1 MLRSFIAQFEKR
13 DKEGSSREKLLEENI
28 SSLTMEIVSI
38 KKALIFAEK
47 SLFEREIE
55 LQSAQVDSMR
65 KEKNWIYSL
74 HRLLSIIIHTFI
86 IHKYAFIPN
95 RIVSKEKKLFIYL
108 LFFI

>member
-47 SLFEREIE
+47 SLLEREIE
-55 LQSAQVDSMR
+55 LQSALGGFNEKGEELDIFTAQVI
-65 KEKNWIYSL
+65 IYYYTYFYYSQICFY
-74 HRLLSIIIHTFI
+74 S
-86 IHKYAFIPN
+86 
-95 RIVSKEKKLFIYL
+95 
-108 LFFI
+108 